1 MIDNTDSNGNK
12 DDSELQHDPERFW
25 RIIALAV
32 AAVVIV
38 GGVLF
43 MKKPA
48 DNDTNAE
55 AISNSNIGGTSTT
68 VDDKADEAYSI
79 YSPLPEDRINT
90 KIKEICPNETY
101 VIKNRSVGT
110 DTSGNPYADYE
121 CVVTSGRELTF
132 TAKDYVVDDNGTK
145 RRGFTCDY
153 VKKVADT
160 HKKAVEDVLND
171 SGISYSVERDGMTY
185 DVSVPDDSSI
195 DKFAKAFVE
204 IATEYAGTE
213 ANYNT
218 RDWLDKTKVIS
229 FVPTGTTDGGS
240 KTISC
245 TSEIPDVASVSQEI
259 KQSVGNETN
268 KSKTALENLIK
279 QYNDTSNKD
288 KNAKSTKTTAVAR
301 LITQYNDDRTA
312 VERLVEQYNRE
323 DGKNSKTDTTSL
335 SSTLAQRS
343 GTAFRSRIG
352 GAARLRSDLMSNA
365 NMTL

>member
-1 MIDNTDSNGNK
+1 MIDNTDSNSNK
-12 DDSELQHDPERFW
+12 NDSDLQHDPERLW

-32 AAVVIV
+32 AAIVIV

-43 MKKPA
+43 MKKPS
-48 DNDTNAE
+48 DNDTNAAE
-55 AISNSNIGGTSTT
+55 ISNSNIGGTRTT
-68 VDDKADEAYSI
+68 IDDKEDEAYSI
-79 YSPLPEDRINT
+79 YAPLPEDRINA
-90 KIKEICPNETY
+90 KIKEVCPNETY

-121 CVVTSGRELTF
+121 CAVISGRDLTF
-132 TAKDYVVDDNGTK
+132 TAKDYVVDSNGTK
-145 RRGFTCDY
+145 CRGFTCDY
-153 VKKVADT
+153 VKKVADA
-160 HKKAVEDVLND
+160 HKKAVEDVLNG

-185 DVSVPDDSSI
+185 DVSIPDDSSI

-204 IATEYAGTE
+204 VATEYAGTE

-229 FVPTGTTDGGS
+229 FVPMGTTDGGS

-245 TSEIPDVASVSQEI
+245 TSEAPDVASVSQEI

-268 KSKTALENLIK
+268 KSKTALENLIN
-279 QYNDTSNKD
+279 QYNDTDDKD
-288 KNAKSTKTTAVAR
+288 KNATSTKTTAVAR

-312 VERLVEQYNRE
+312 VEHIIKQYNGR
-323 DGKNSKTDTTSL
+323 DGKNSNTDTPSL
-335 SSTLAQRS
+335 SLMLAQRS

-352 GAARLRSDLMSNA
+352 GITRLRSDLMSNA
-365 NMTL
+365 NMAL

>member
-1 MIDNTDSNGNK
+1 MTDNTDSNSNK
-12 DDSELQHDPERFW
+12 NDSDPQHDQERLW
-25 RIIALAV
+25 RIIVLAV
-32 AAVVIV
+32 AAVVI
-38 GGVLF
+38 GGGMLF
-43 MKKPA
+43 VKKPTE
-48 DNDTNAE
+48 DTHA
-55 AISNSNIGGTSTT
+55 ATITNSNIGGTSTT

-121 CVVTSGRELTF
+121 CAVTSGRDLTF
-132 TAKDYVVDDNGTK
+132 TAKDYVIDDNGTK

-153 VKKVADT
+153 VKKVSDI
-160 HKKAVEDVLND
+160 HKKAVEDVLNS
-171 SGISYSVERDGMTY
+171 SGISYSIERDGMTY

-195 DKFAKAFVE
+195 DKFAEAFVE

-213 ANYNT
+213 SHYNT

-245 TSEIPDVASVSQEI
+245 TSEAPDVASISQEV
-259 KQSVGNETN
+259 KQSVGNDTN
-268 KSKTALENLIK
+268 KSRTALENLIK
-279 QYNDTSNKD
+279 QYNDTDDKD

-301 LITQYNDDRTA
+301 LITQYNDNRTS
-312 VERLVEQYNRE
+312 VERLVEQYNKK
-323 DGKNSKTDTTSL
+323 DGSTTDTPSL

-343 GTAFRSRIG
+343 GTVFRNRIG
-352 GAARLRSDLMSNA
+352 GAARLLSDLMSNA
-365 NMTL
+365 NNMTL